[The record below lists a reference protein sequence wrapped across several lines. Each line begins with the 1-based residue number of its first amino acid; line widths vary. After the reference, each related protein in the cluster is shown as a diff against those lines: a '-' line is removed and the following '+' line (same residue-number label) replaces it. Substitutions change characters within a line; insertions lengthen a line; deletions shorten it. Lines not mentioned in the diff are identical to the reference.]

1 MFEGSLLQIIQ
12 NVLANSW
19 VEIKAALVVYGIG
32 LAIEYFL
39 PAQKN
44 QPVKDIMFNLIY
56 TVIFLTV
63 NMFLVRSTE
72 WIIAPVVA
80 WAGGPLL
87 QFSLGDGVGWELLFA
102 FSFFMVFDFFYYWF
116 HRFQHTSGIM
126 WAQHKFHHSERS
138 LNVTTGN
145 RHHWLEGWFR
155 IFLIMI
161 PMQVLIKL
169 EPGSLGMI
177 WATFMLWGYFIHL
190 NLRLNLGPLTP
201 VFAGPHLHRI
211 HHSNMPQH
219 QDKNFAAF
227 FPIYDILFGT
237 YFRPGRDEYP
247 ETGLFSGQ
255 DMNNLKDANF
265 GPFLDWKNMLF
276 QTRSRTR

>member
-1 MFEGSLLQIIQ
+1 MFESDLLATIQ
-12 NVLANSW
+12 NLLANSW

-32 LAIEYFL
+32 LGIEYFL

-72 WIIAPVVA
+72 WIIAPAVA

-87 QFSLGDGVGWELLFA
+87 QFSLGDGIGWELLFA
-102 FSFFMVFDFFYYWF
+102 FSYLAVFDFFYYWF
-116 HRFQHTSGIM
+116 HRFQHTSGIL
-126 WAQHKFHHSERS
+126 WAQHKFHHSEPS

-145 RHHWLEGWFR
+145 RHHWLEGWLR

-161 PMQVLIKL
+161 PMQVLIDL
-169 EPGSLGMI
+169 TPGTLGMI

-190 NLRLNLGPLTP
+190 NLRLNMGPLTP

-211 HHSNMPQH
+211 HHSKLPQH

-227 FPIYDILFGT
+227 FPIYDILFGS
-237 YFRPGRDEYP
+237 YWRPGKDEYP
-247 ETGLFSGQ
+247 ETGLSSGQ

-276 QTRSRTR
+276 QTKSRTR